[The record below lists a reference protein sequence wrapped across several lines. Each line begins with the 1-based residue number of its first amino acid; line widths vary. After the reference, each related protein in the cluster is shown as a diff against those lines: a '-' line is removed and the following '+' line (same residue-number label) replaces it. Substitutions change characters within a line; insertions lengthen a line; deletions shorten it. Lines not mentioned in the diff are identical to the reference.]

1 VAYSIAARPD
11 QILEFYLRQP
21 YMVRDCKSGT
31 QDVAP
36 SAVVVGPC
44 TYRRIGL
51 VLCGRFLVFTIHFHA
66 SGFHQLFRAPM
77 HELVDCAHDAE
88 SVIGNSVLE
97 IEQRLAEASE
107 FRERV
112 RAATVFLLQRLTARP
127 SFDPVAMI
135 ANRFP
140 VRGAL
145 RVGDAAVRA
154 GLSIRQFERRF
165 AEHVGRSPKLYA
177 SIIRFNAAL
186 QAKIMAPE
194 RLWTGIAQEAGYYE
208 QCIWSE
214 ISRALRARARRYSP
228 GSSARRQRLG
238 PDVAFLLSPDR
249 AIVTLA
255 KPLSL
260 EGGVSWQA
268 LALLQSAQRTSRQSE
283 P

>member
-21 YMVRDCKSGT
+21 YMVRDCKSGS

-44 TYRRIGL
+44 TYRRIAP

-107 FRERV
+107 IRERV

-135 ANRFP
+135 ANRFA

-154 GLSIRQFERRF
+154 GLSIRQFERRLSEKYPLCNDSCDFIHCRRGDPLLTAKLRSEPCDAF
-165 AEHVGRSPKLYA
+165 A
-177 SIIRFNAAL
+177 
-186 QAKIMAPE
+186 
-194 RLWTGIAQEAGYYE
+194 
-208 QCIWSE
+208 
-214 ISRALRARARRYSP
+214 
-228 GSSARRQRLG
+228 
-238 PDVAFLLSPDR
+238 LLFWRP
-249 AIVTLA
+249 
-255 KPLSL
+255 
-260 EGGVSWQA
+260 QA
-268 LALLQSAQRTSRQSE
+268 LAALEYRSVLQRICRYRSKNQWLFRRPFLGLDFT
-283 P
+283 

>member
-194 RLWTGIAQEAGYYE
+194 RLWTDIAQEAGYYD
-208 QCIWSE
+208 QMHLV
-214 ISRALRARARRYSP
+214 RDFARFAGESPSIFAR
-228 GSSARRQRLG
+228 Q
-238 PDVAFLLSPDR
+238 F
-249 AIVTLA
+249 
-255 KPLSL
+255 
-260 EGGVSWQA
+260 
-268 LALLQSAQRTSRQSE
+268 RTTPE
-283 P
+283 TWA